1 MASTQ
6 ITHSQHMHT
15 YLLSILSAAV
25 AVFGAEEPPARTPL
39 PAITLTMET
48 TYRPGMTTTASDT
61 RIFTPLP
68 FTPNLRHIINSAT
81 TEPSVVNI
89 MRNAHIQ
96 TYDDRSTA
104 RDEL

>member
-1 MASTQ
+1 VASTR
-6 ITHSQHMHT
+6 IAHSQHMHT
-15 YLLSILSAAV
+15 YLLSILAAAV
-25 AVFGAEEPPARTPL
+25 AVFAAEEPPVRTPV

-68 FTPNLRHIINSAT
+68 FTPNLRHIIDSAT
-81 TEPSVVNI
+81 TEPPVANI
-89 MRNAHIQ
+89 VRNAHIQ

-104 RDEL
+104 REEL